1 LQQRGVRMLIAG
13 GLLVVLALILIQS
26 IRGCRRDNL
35 VDAYRSY
42 LAGANQVADDSVQLG
57 NDLRRVL
64 ENKDNKNPRDSIAA
78 TREIAERSKALVDR
92 AEDLSPPDRLQ
103 EPHNTMIT
111 AMEYRRDALAELPGA
126 IEAATK
132 SGDANT
138 GAATIAEPLRLLAT
152 SDVIYERSYRRP
164 AETALRNDKIQDV
177 RVNQSELFPGT
188 TADLTSPT
196 GARKILSSLRT
207 VVQVPGGTGG
217 ARGTAI
223 VSTYAVTASGRK
235 IQLVRGSTTT
245 VPAGQT
251 SFEVTIENGG
261 TSIESEVKVTL
272 TYITPIKAEGTEEEQ
287 IIETI
292 SPTEPDKTKTVT
304 FTKFGEPYNA
314 APSTVR
320 VVVDPVPEETKTD
333 NNNVEYTVQFSISG

>member
-1 LQQRGVRMLIAG
+1 MLIAG
-13 GLLVVLALILIQS
+13 GLLIVLALILIQS

-35 VDAYRSY
+35 VDGYRSY

-57 NDLRRVL
+57 NDLRRIL
-64 ENKDNKNPRDSIAA
+64 ENKDSKAPRDSIAA
-78 TREIAERSKALVDR
+78 VQEIAERSKALVDR
-92 AEDLSPPDRLQ
+92 AEDLSPPDPLK

-111 AMEYRRDALAELPGA
+111 TMEYRRDALAELPGA

-164 AETALRNDKIQDV
+164 AQTALQDDKIRDV
-177 RVNQSELFPGT
+177 QVNTSELFPGT
-188 TADLTSPT
+188 TANLTSPD
-196 GARKILSSLRT
+196 GARKILSALRT

-223 VSTYAVTASGRK
+223 VSTFAVSGTGRK
-235 IQLVRGSTTT
+235 VQLVRGATTPI
-245 VPAGQT
+245 PAGQT

-272 TYITPIKAEGTEEEQ
+272 TYITPINAEGTKEEQ

-292 SPTEPDKTKTVT
+292 SPTEPDKTKTVK
-304 FTKFGEPYNA
+304 FTKWGEPYNA
-314 APSTVR
+314 GPSRVR
-320 VVVDPVPEETKTD
+320 IVVDSVPEETKID
-333 NNNVEYTVQFSISG
+333 NNSAEYPIQFSISG